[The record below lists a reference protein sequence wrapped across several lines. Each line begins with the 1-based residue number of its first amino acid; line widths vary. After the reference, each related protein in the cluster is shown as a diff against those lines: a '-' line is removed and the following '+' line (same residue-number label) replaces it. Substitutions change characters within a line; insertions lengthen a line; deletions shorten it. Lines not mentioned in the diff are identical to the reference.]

1 MIKKNR
7 GCRQEVY
14 SMDWVVVVDDDITNL
29 KMAGRILSK
38 NNMRVTALKSGMA
51 LLDYIKTNK
60 PDLILLDIKM
70 PGLDGFETMK
80 RLQEQMNPSEKIP
93 VIFLTA
99 DDSQDAETHGLA
111 LGAMDF
117 IKKPFIPDVL
127 VLRVRHTIDL
137 VRLQHDLEQENERI
151 RSELAMAS
159 RIQSAMLPGIFPA
172 FPERKEFD
180 IYASMDPVR
189 GVGGDFFDF
198 FFIDRDRL
206 CLLIADVSG
215 KGIPAALFMMASK
228 IILAD
233 NAKSGKSPAQILQD
247 TNEAICA
254 NNPEEMFVTVWLG
267 ILDISTGLLTT
278 ANAGHEYPALM
289 HADGQFELF
298 RDRHG
303 LVVGGMP
310 GVKYHEHSLQMYP
323 GSKLFVYTD
332 GVPEAT
338 DAENALFGTTRMLEA
353 LNAHANESP
362 KQILHGVRQA
372 VNEFVSDME
381 QFDDLTMMCLEY
393 MPKER

>member
-1 MIKKNR
+1 
-7 GCRQEVY
+7 
-14 SMDWVVVVDDDITNL
+14 MDWVVVVDDDVTNL

-70 PGLDGFETMK
+70 PGLDGFETMR

-137 VRLQHDLEQENERI
+137 VRLQRDLEQENERI

-159 RIQSAMLPGIFPA
+159 RIQAAMLPGIFPA

-198 FFIDRDRL
+198 FFIDRDHL

>member
-1 MIKKNR
+1 
-7 GCRQEVY
+7 
-14 SMDWVVVVDDDITNL
+14 MDWVVVVDDDITNL

-70 PGLDGFETMK
+70 PGLDGFETMR

-198 FFIDRDRL
+198 FFIDRDHL

-362 KQILHGVRQA
+362 KPILHGVRQA

>member
-1 MIKKNR
+1 
-7 GCRQEVY
+7 
-14 SMDWVVVVDDDITNL
+14 MDWVVVVDDDVTNL

-137 VRLQHDLEQENERI
+137 VRLQRDLEQENERI

-159 RIQSAMLPGIFPA
+159 RIQAAMLPGIFPA

-198 FFIDRDRL
+198 FFIDRDHL

>member
-1 MIKKNR
+1 
-7 GCRQEVY
+7 
-14 SMDWVVVVDDDITNL
+14 MDWVVVVDDDITNL

-38 NNMRVTALKSGMA
+38 NNMRVTALKSGTA

-80 RLQEQMNPSEKIP
+80 RLQQQMNPSEKIP

-137 VRLQHDLEQENERI
+137 VRLQRNLEQENERI

-338 DAENALFGTTRMLEA
+338 DAENALFGTARMLQA
-353 LNAHANESP
+353 LNAHTNEAP

-372 VNEFVSDME
+372 VNEFVSNME
-381 QFDDLTMMCLEY
+381 QFDDLTMMCLEF

>member
-1 MIKKNR
+1 
-7 GCRQEVY
+7 
-14 SMDWVVVVDDDITNL
+14 MDWVVVVDDDITNL

-38 NNMRVTALKSGMA
+38 NNMRVTALKSGTA

-70 PGLDGFETMK
+70 PGLDGFETMR

-198 FFIDRDRL
+198 FFIDRDHL

>member
-1 MIKKNR
+1 
-7 GCRQEVY
+7 
-14 SMDWVVVVDDDITNL
+14 MDWVVVVDDDITNL

-70 PGLDGFETMK
+70 PGLDGFETMR

-198 FFIDRDRL
+198 FFIDRDHL

>member
-1 MIKKNR
+1 
-7 GCRQEVY
+7 
-14 SMDWVVVVDDDITNL
+14 MDWVVVVDDDITNL

-70 PGLDGFETMK
+70 PGLDGFETMR

-198 FFIDRDRL
+198 FFIDRNRL

-338 DAENALFGTTRMLEA
+338 DAENALFGTARMLEA

>member
-1 MIKKNR
+1 
-7 GCRQEVY
+7 
-14 SMDWVVVVDDDITNL
+14 MDWVVVVDDDITNL

-70 PGLDGFETMK
+70 PGLDGFETMR

-111 LGAMDF
+111 LGAMAF

-198 FFIDRDRL
+198 FFIDKDHL

>member
-1 MIKKNR
+1 
-7 GCRQEVY
+7 
-14 SMDWVVVVDDDITNL
+14 MDWVVVVDDDITNL

-70 PGLDGFETMK
+70 PGLDGFETMR

-137 VRLQHDLEQENERI
+137 VRLQRDLEQENERI

-159 RIQSAMLPGIFPA
+159 RIQAAMLPGIFPA

-198 FFIDRDRL
+198 FFIDRDHL

>member
-1 MIKKNR
+1 
-7 GCRQEVY
+7 
-14 SMDWVVVVDDDITNL
+14 MDWVVVVDDDITNL

-198 FFIDRDRL
+198 FFIDRNRL

>member
-1 MIKKNR
+1 
-7 GCRQEVY
+7 
-14 SMDWVVVVDDDITNL
+14 MDWVVVVDDDITNL

-38 NNMRVTALKSGMA
+38 NNMRVTALKSGTA

-137 VRLQHDLEQENERI
+137 VRLQRNLEQENERI

-338 DAENALFGTTRMLEA
+338 DAENALFGTARMLEA
-353 LNAHANESP
+353 LNAHANETP
-362 KQILHGVRQA
+362 KQILCGVRQA

>member
-1 MIKKNR
+1 
-7 GCRQEVY
+7 
-14 SMDWVVVVDDDITNL
+14 MDWVVVVDDDITNL

-38 NNMRVTALKSGMA
+38 NNMRVTALKSGTA

-137 VRLQHDLEQENERI
+137 VRLQRNLEQENERI

-198 FFIDRDRL
+198 FFIDRDHL

-338 DAENALFGTTRMLEA
+338 DAENALFGTARMLQA
-353 LNAHANESP
+353 LNAHTNEAP

-372 VNEFVSDME
+372 VNEFVSNME
-381 QFDDLTMMCLEY
+381 QFDDLTMMCLEF

>member
-1 MIKKNR
+1 
-7 GCRQEVY
+7 
-14 SMDWVVVVDDDITNL
+14 MDWVVVVDDDVTNL

-70 PGLDGFETMK
+70 PGLDGFETMR

-198 FFIDRDRL
+198 FFIDRDHL

-381 QFDDLTMMCLEY
+381 QFDDLTMMCLEF

>member
-1 MIKKNR
+1 
-7 GCRQEVY
+7 
-14 SMDWVVVVDDDITNL
+14 MDWVVVVDDDITNL

-38 NNMRVTALKSGMA
+38 NNMRVTALKSGTA

-137 VRLQHDLEQENERI
+137 VRLQRNLEQENERI

-198 FFIDRDRL
+198 FFIDRNRL

-338 DAENALFGTTRMLEA
+338 DAENALFGTARMLEA
-353 LNAHANESP
+353 LNAHANETP
-362 KQILHGVRQA
+362 KQILCGVRQA

>member
-1 MIKKNR
+1 
-7 GCRQEVY
+7 
-14 SMDWVVVVDDDITNL
+14 MDWVVVVDDDITNL

-38 NNMRVTALKSGMA
+38 NNMRVTALKSGTA

-137 VRLQHDLEQENERI
+137 VRLQRNLEQENERI

-310 GVKYHEHSLQMYP
+310 GVKYHEHSLQMNP

-362 KQILHGVRQA
+362 KQILCGVRQA

-381 QFDDLTMMCLEY
+381 QFDDLTMMCLEF